1 MNIAAKIT
9 PTNATLDQLKHGSEF
24 PGGNINAR
32 LTYTQDEIEEL
43 AASLKGPD
51 GQLRP
56 LLVATHSKKPGAFFV
71 FGGGRRRMAFEL
83 LIGRGELPKDHR
95 IEIACHG
102 EITPAQ
108 ALSRSFADNQAIP
121 MHPADQAATFA
132 RLAKDRAAE
141 DIAKER
147 GMTVRA
153 VNQSI
158 ALGTTLAPEVLAG
171 WRAGKLTR
179 EEVEVFTVA
188 PDFEAQAKALADS
201 WSYQNGRG
209 IKINEVRRD
218 LTKNKEPEMKRLLGF
233 VGVVDARAAGIEIVE
248 DFFGSGGFVK
258 DVKALRKLA
267 SAKMAGVAADLEANG
282 WSWNEAGIDGDTGT
296 HHGFEEITV
305 KPQFTA
311 EETARLKEIK
321 AQIKAITDE
330 DGTESYLQETQL
342 DEEQEK
348 IQSAGRFRAFTAAH
362 KSKSGVMVALSKN
375 GQPIFTGGLIRKAEP
390 KAKAKKNAPAAQRA
404 PEAPKIP
411 DITREVEEALEDAQ
425 GDALA
430 ELIAAKPREAFAMF
444 LSAILHCDW
453 NDAVMW
459 NEANEHADGVIPG
472 KTFADGFAQLRK
484 LPIEKL
490 AAKLAVLVG
499 KVANVSGYITGDKDA
514 AAIVDL
520 VGEKALQAG
529 LAKRFDPKSYVAGA
543 SKQHLLGILAETQ
556 GEGVRKA
563 HEQDGEAKL
572 ALPVILAIKANSWLP
587 PLLRTRIYAGPSA
600 KKAARPAKK
609 KG

>member
-9 PTNATLDQLKHGSEF
+9 PTSATLDQLKHGSEF

-132 RLAKDRAAE
+132 QLAKDRAAE

-188 PDFEAQAKALADS
+188 PDFESQAKALAGS
-201 WSYQNGRG
+201 WGYQNGRG

-233 VGVVDARAAGIEIVE
+233 VGVADARAAGIEIVE
-248 DFFGSGGFVK
+248 DFFGSGGLVK
-258 DVKALRKLA
+258 DVKALRQLA
-267 SAKMAGVAADLEANG
+267 QVKMAGIAADLEKQG
-282 WSWNEAGIDGDTGT
+282 WSWVETLMAPNFM
-296 HHGFEEITV
+296 HHGYGAVRATPVFTPEE
-305 KPQFTA
+305 KKRA
-311 EETARLKEIK
+311 AYLK
-321 AQIKAITDE
+321 AQIQVLEESDSDDSYSQQIALEKEKLKIENAAAFRGFDAKQKA
-330 DGTESYLQETQL
+330 
-342 DEEQEK
+342 
-348 IQSAGRFRAFTAAH
+348 
-362 KSKSGVMVALSKN
+362 KSGVIVMLTAEGAVDYR
-375 GQPIFTGGLIRKAEP
+375 GGLIRKAEP
-390 KAKAKKNAPAAQRA
+390 KGKAKKNAPAAQRA

-411 DITREVEEALEDAQ
+411 DITREVEKALEDAQ

-430 ELIAAKPREAFAMF
+430 ELIAAKPKEAFAMF
-444 LSAILHCDW
+444 LSAIPHCDW

-459 NEANEHADGVIPG
+459 NEVNEHANGVIPG
-472 KTFADGFAQLRK
+472 KSFADAFGQLRK

-556 GEGVRKA
+556 GEAVRKA

-572 ALPVILAIKANSWLP
+572 ALPVILAIKATSWLP
-587 PLLRTRIYAGPSA
+587 PLLRTRSYAGPSA
-600 KKAARPAKK
+600 KNVGKPAKK
-609 KG
+609 KA